1 MLFNLPDYSL
11 IAAILP
17 IIWAIYLKHTSETG
31 VQIHINN
38 LDYRTTI
45 SIRNGSNNALFID
58 EAICYKSNH
67 HKYRFYSP
75 NSTKSLKIA
84 SGEECYLNLDTNQF
98 TEFINTLDIGKKELP
113 ALRIKLYTSR
123 GVLTTGWIRLNRNE
137 ESQYGFVFI
146 NNPRAIVLRTE
157 MNPAY
162 SEYTKPILAALIVPI
177 LILSKIIPYDMMSE
191 IVLFI
196 LLLIL
201 IFGPFTFINGFKNG
215 KTVSLKCISLSFL
228 LSAMLAISAKDNSYI
243 IMTMPFFLVIYLEAM
258 ICSGGM
264 ILDLEN
270 SFNDLPIYDKIKNC
284 FHRKTM
290 K

>member
-38 LDYRTTI
+38 LDYCTTI

-58 EAICYKSNH
+58 EAMCYKSNC
-67 HKYRFYSP
+67 HKYKFYSS
-75 NSTKSLKIA
+75 NSTKSPMIA
-84 SGEECYLNLDTNQF
+84 PGEECYLNLDTNQF

-123 GVLTTGWIRLNRNE
+123 GVLTTGWIRLDKKE

-157 MNPAY
+157 MNPVY
-162 SEYTKPILAALIVPI
+162 SEYIKPILSVLIVAG
-177 LILSKIIPYDMMSE
+177 LFFSNVIPYEIMSE
-191 IVLFI
+191 IVLLI
-196 LLLIL
+196 LLIIL
-201 IFGPFTFINGFKNG
+201 VFGPFTFINGFKNG
-215 KTVSLKCISLSFL
+215 KTASLKCITIGFL
-228 LSAMLAISAKDNSYI
+228 LSAMLAISAKNISYLTI
-243 IMTMPFFLVIYLEAM
+243 AMPFVLMIFLEAM

-264 ILDLEN
+264 ILDTEN
-270 SFNDLPIYDKIKNC
+270 CSNDPPIYDE
-284 FHRKTM
+284 
-290 K
+290 